1 MSIIKRPLI
10 TEKANAQTEKG
21 IYTFIVEKKA
31 NKIEIKKAIERAYG
45 VNVDGVRTIRYAG
58 KAKTRYSESRVL
70 SGRTVSYKK
79 AIVTLAEGEVI
90 DFYGDI

>member
-21 IYTFIVEKKA
+21 VYTFVVDKKA
-31 NKIEIKKAIERAYG
+31 NKIEIKNTIEKMYG
-45 VNVDGVRTIRYAG
+45 VNVEGVRTIRYGG
-58 KAKTRYSESRVL
+58 KEKSRYSQSKVMV
-70 SGRTVSYKK
+70 GRTPSFKK
-79 AIVTLAEGEVI
+79 AIVTLVEGEVI